1 MKKHLL
7 TVFGSVVSLTLLC
20 SAGYGEQ
27 LDYED
32 FTAPYG
38 RRLTLSDT
46 IRIQEARTSWA
57 RNTRWNAAGATWASA
72 NT

>member
-38 RRLTLSDT
+38 RKV
-46 IRIQEARTSWA
+46 TSFGYNPETALIPWA
-57 RNTRWNAAGATWASA
+57 RNIRWNAAGATWASA